1 MSFGWTASAA
11 PAAPS
16 SGPAASR
23 AARGRAM
30 SGLGCSGTGT
40 GAASTGALGA
50 RLAAAPARCRRDRR
64 RSALAA
70 WRAPPLEPA
79 PRAAA
84 AAAARLLPRATDGPT
99 SRRADVSARARAV
112 TGETLAGD
120 PAALLADVRA
130 GQFRRL
136 RSREL
141 NEALQY
147 LGRGANWR
155 LVYDVFD
162 QLLEPDDDPADA
174 EAPSSPPNSH
184 VATTVLSIAGRKGD
198 LERVR
203 SIFQWM
209 RAQGPGRSAPT
220 AYTYTAYIQAV
231 GAAGRWREAF
241 AAYRDMRADGI
252 SPTTHTYSALIR
264 GGAKG
269 GKVGANAAAALVE
282 DMRLD
287 GVSPDVPIA
296 SALICAYGV
305 AGQFANAERMLR
317 AVEAVT
323 AEAYDERRAK
333 EDGGVGASSTP
344 TGGSSVSS
352 GSSRRSRGGRRP
364 DAKLY
369 TEFLI
374 AACRCGR
381 PDAAAEVF
389 ESADF
394 PRTTYTC
401 TAAIKAYGEC
411 DAWEKAEELYERMT
425 AEGGAVA
432 PTGITH
438 TAMLSAYEKCQRWER
453 AVAFLSR
460 LNERADAAAA
470 AEKERTGV
478 DPRASASGSNPGAVD
493 AEELHFNIAM
503 SACGKCGEW
512 REAERLFREML
523 ARGVTPTS
531 VTYST
536 LIAAYGRGGEEARAT
551 RRFREMIERGL
562 KPDDYTVVGLLLAPA
577 GRGDL
582 ATCVETKEEMRRKHG
597 VKATVHVYNELIR
610 AASVGKRYETA
621 VETYQAM
628 VREGVEPNATTQE
641 LLADVGK
648 KGVEYYEDQ
657 QLAASFGSLVAGLV
671 GVAGMMAG
679 RW

>member
-1 MSFGWTASAA
+1 MSFGWSASAA
-11 PAAPS
+11 QAAPS

-30 SGLGCSGTGT
+30 SGLGCSGSGT

-50 RLAAAPARCRRDRR
+50 RLAATPARCRRDRR
-64 RSALAA
+64 RSALVA
-70 WRAPPLEPA
+70 WRAPPSDPA

-84 AAAARLLPRATDGPT
+84 AAAARLFPRATVSPT
-99 SRRADVSARARAV
+99 RRRADVSLRARTV
-112 TGETLAGD
+112 TGETFAGD

-162 QLLEPDDDPADA
+162 QLVEPDPDPDA
-174 EAPSSPPNSH
+174 PASPSSPPNAH

-198 LERVR
+198 LGRVR
-203 SIFQWM
+203 SIFEWM

-241 AAYRDMRADGI
+241 TVYRDMRAAGV

-264 GGAKG
+264 GAAKG

-287 GVSPDVPIA
+287 GISPDVPIA

-305 AGQFANAERMLR
+305 AGQFTNAERMLR

-323 AEAYDERRAK
+323 AKAYAKDAEAVAEAGEGRAS
-333 EDGGVGASSTP
+333 GGGAP
-344 TGGSSVSS
+344 SVS
-352 GSSRRSRGGRRP
+352 GTSRRSRGGGRP

-411 DAWEKAEELYERMT
+411 GALDKAEELYARMT
-425 AEGGAVA
+425 AEGAPWA
-432 PTGITH
+432 PTGITRV
-438 TAMLSAYEKCQRWER
+438 AMLSAYEKCERWER

-460 LNERADAAAA
+460 LNARADAEAA
-470 AEKERTGV
+470 AEKDRTGV
-478 DPRASASGSNPGAVD
+478 DPRDPRASGWNSGAVD

-512 REAERLFREML
+512 READRLFREML

-536 LIAAYGRGGEEARAT
+536 LIAAYGRAGKEARAN

-577 GRGDL
+577 NRGDY
-582 ATCVETKEEMRRKHG
+582 ATCVETKEETRRKHG